1 MGNKTPLKRSFHN
14 RDTILVG
21 SVDRLINVL
30 GGIGLF
36 LLGMTMLTN
45 GLKELAGD
53 ALKKWLNRF
62 TGGTISSVLSGTFM
76 TMLVQSST
84 ATTLITIG
92 FVSAGLLTFV
102 QSIGV
107 IIGANIGS
115 TSTGWIISLI
125 GFKINMQTMS
135 LPFIAL
141 GVFVQ
146 LLAPRD
152 YKAIGGLVTGFG
164 LLFLGIDVLQG
175 GMAAVQDKIPFDSF
189 SANSI
194 SGKLILI
201 VLGLIMTVI
210 MQASSAAIAATL
222 TALYAG
228 AIDFEQA
235 AYLVIGQNIG
245 TTATA
250 LFAAIGA
257 STAAKRT
264 AVTHVMFNVV
274 TAILVTFGA
283 RFMFALTEFV
293 TKSIN
298 GSFDETLGIA
308 VFHTLFSVIG
318 AILFVPF
325 VRPFAKA
332 IEKMIP
338 EKGNYLTRNLD
349 SSVAKLPGVAVEVSF
364 NTLQDITKE
373 MTTVLVSL
381 IQGKKRTAETDSRL
395 AQIDEAIEKTR
406 LFMDAIQSS
415 SQKERYKHIALL
427 HALDHLYRLS
437 KALRE
442 QHPNAFQLQETL
454 TQKWLEVLEKVLLI
468 IDEDERLPEI
478 ATLLEVTSSEMA
490 TVRRDKRNAY
500 FEHTVENV
508 VELETAVSKV
518 ETLLWIDR
526 LVYHYWRTTARL
538 AEYQTVT
545 KKGRHIDTEKNTVTV
560 E

>member
-1 MGNKTPLKRSFHN
+1 M
-14 RDTILVG
+14 
-21 SVDRLINVL
+21 INVL

-62 TGGTISSVLSGTFM
+62 TGGTISSVLSGTLM

-152 YKAIGGLVTGFG
+152 FKAAGGLFTGFG

-175 GMAAVQDKIPFDSF
+175 GMASVQDMIPFDSF
-189 SANSI
+189 QADTMG
-194 SGKLILI
+194 GKVILI

-250 LFAAIGA
+250 LFATIGA

-264 AVTHVMFNVV
+264 AMTHVLFNVA
-274 TAILVTFGA
+274 TAIIVTFGA
-283 RFMFALTEFV
+283 TFMFKLTEYV
-293 TKSIN
+293 TTTIHD
-298 GSFDETLGIA
+298 GFDETLGIA
-308 VFHTLFSVIG
+308 VFHTLFSVVG
-318 AILFVPF
+318 AIIFVPF
-325 VRPFAKA
+325 ARPFARM
-332 IEKMIP
+332 IEKIIP
-338 EKGNYLTRNLD
+338 EKGSFLTRNLD
-349 SSVAKLPGVAVEVSF
+349 DSVAKVPGVAVEVSF

-373 MTTVLVSL
+373 LTTVIIML
-381 IQGKKRTAETDSRL
+381 IRSQKRTTEADSKL
-395 AQIDEAIEKTR
+395 NQIDEAIEKTR
-406 LFMDAIQSS
+406 LFMDSIQSTS
-415 SQKERYKHIALL
+415 KKDRYKHISLL
-427 HALDHLYRLS
+427 HALDHLYRLA

-442 QHPNAFQLQETL
+442 QHPNSLQLQPML
-454 TQKWLEVLEKVLLI
+454 TKKWLTVLEEVLLI
-468 IDEDERLPEI
+468 IDEDSRLPEI
-478 ATLLEVTSSEMA
+478 SMLLQETSAEMA
-490 TVRRDKRNAY
+490 AERRDKRNAY
-500 FEHTVENV
+500 FENSVGNM

-518 ETLLWIDR
+518 EALLWIDR

-538 AEYQTVT
+538 AEYQTAT
-545 KKGRHIDTEKNTVTV
+545 KKSRHGEATKDFALTD
-560 E
+560 

>member
-1 MGNKTPLKRSFHN
+1 M
-14 RDTILVG
+14 
-21 SVDRLINVL
+21 INVL

-62 TGGTISSVLSGTFM
+62 TGGTISSVLSGTLM

-92 FVSAGLLTFV
+92 FVSAGLLTFI

-125 GFKINMQTMS
+125 GFKVNMQTMS

-141 GVFVQ
+141 GVFIQ

-152 YKAIGGLVTGFG
+152 IKAVGGLFTGFG

-175 GMAAVQDKIPFDSF
+175 GMATVQDKIPFDSF
-189 SANSI
+189 QANTI

-201 VLGLIMTVI
+201 ALGLVMTVI

-235 AYLVIGQNIG
+235 VYLVIGQNIG

-264 AVTHVMFNVV
+264 AMTHVLFNVA
-274 TAILVTFGA
+274 TAIIVTLGAAWMLSLTKLVT
-283 RFMFALTEFV
+283 TI
-293 TKSIN
+293 IN

-318 AILFVPF
+318 AIIFVPF
-325 VRPFAKA
+325 VKPFARM
-332 IEKMIP
+332 IERLIH
-338 EKGNYLTRNLD
+338 EKGNHLTRNLD
-349 SSVAKLPGVAVEVSF
+349 DNVAKIPGVAVEVSF

-373 MTTVLVSL
+373 LTTVIVAL
-381 IQGKKRTAETDSRL
+381 IQGKKMTAELEGKL
-395 AQIDEAIEKTR
+395 AQIDEAINKTR
-406 LFMDAIQSS
+406 LFMDAIQSTS
-415 SQKERYKHIALL
+415 TKDRYKHIALL
-427 HALDHLYRLS
+427 HALDHLYRLA
-437 KALRE
+437 KALHE
-442 QHPNAFQLQETL
+442 QQPSTFQLQEAL
-454 TQKWLEVLEKVLLI
+454 TQKWLDVLEKVIAI
-468 IDEDERLPEI
+468 IDEDVRLPEI
-478 ATLLEVTSSEMA
+478 AMMLKQTSVEMA
-490 TVRRDKRNAY
+490 VERRNKRDAY
-500 FEHTVENV
+500 FKNSVANV
-508 VELETAVSKV
+508 VDLELANAKV
-518 ETLLWIDR
+518 EALLWLDR
-526 LVYHYWRTTARL
+526 LVYHYWRTSARL
-538 AEYQTVT
+538 AEYQTG
-545 KKGRHIDTEKNTVTV
+545 KDNQLEAA

>member
-1 MGNKTPLKRSFHN
+1 
-14 RDTILVG
+14 
-21 SVDRLINVL
+21 VL

-62 TGGTISSVLSGTFM
+62 TGGTISSVLSGALM

-152 YKAIGGLVTGFG
+152 YKAIGGLFTGFG
-164 LLFLGIDVLQG
+164 LLFLGIDILQG
-175 GMAAVQDKIPFDSF
+175 GMAAVQDKIPFDAF
-189 SANSI
+189 DANSI

-201 VLGLIMTVI
+201 VLGLVMTVI

-264 AVTHVMFNVV
+264 AATHVLFNVV
-274 TAILVTFGA
+274 TAIIVTLGA
-283 RFMFALTEFV
+283 TFIFTFAEFI

-308 VFHTLFSVIG
+308 IFHTLFSVIG
-318 AILFVPF
+318 AIIFMPF
-325 VRPFAKA
+325 VRLFARL
-332 IEKMIP
+332 IERMIP
-338 EKGNYLTRNLD
+338 EKGNHLTRNLD
-349 SSVAKLPGVAVEVSF
+349 DSVTKLPGVAVEVSF
-364 NTLQDITKE
+364 NTLQEITKE
-373 MTTVLVSL
+373 LTTVLIAL
-381 IQGKKRTAETDSRL
+381 IRGKKRTAEIENQLT
-395 AQIDEAIEKTR
+395 QIDDAIEKTR

-415 SQKERYKHIALL
+415 SKRERSKHIALL

-437 KALRE
+437 KSLHD
-442 QHPNAFQLQETL
+442 QNPTAFQLQTAL
-454 TQKWLEVLEKVLLI
+454 TQQWLEVLEKVLVI

-478 ATLLEVTSSEMA
+478 ANLLEATSSEMA

-508 VELETAVSKV
+508 VELEIAASKV
-518 ETLLWIDR
+518 EALLWIDG

-538 AEYQTVT
+538 AEYQTFT
-545 KKGRHIDTEKNTVTV
+545 KKGRHTETEKAHTATA

>member
-1 MGNKTPLKRSFHN
+1 M
-14 RDTILVG
+14 
-21 SVDRLINVL
+21 INVL

-62 TGGTISSVLSGTFM
+62 TGGTITSVLSGALM
-76 TMLVQSST
+76 TMIVQSST

-92 FVSAGLLTFV
+92 FVSAGLLTFI

-152 YKAIGGLVTGFG
+152 FKAAGGILTGFG

-175 GMAAVQDKIPFDSF
+175 GMASVQDMIPFDSF
-189 SANSI
+189 QADSI
-194 SGKLILI
+194 SGKMILI
-201 VLGLIMTVI
+201 VLGLVMTVI

-264 AVTHVMFNVV
+264 AMTHVMFNVA
-274 TAILVTFGA
+274 TAIIVTLGA
-283 RFMFALTEFV
+283 SLMFSLTKTV
-293 TKSIN
+293 TTVIN
-298 GSFDETLGIA
+298 GSFDATLGIA

-318 AILFVPF
+318 AIIFVPF
-325 VRPFAKA
+325 VRPFARF

-338 EKGNYLTRNLD
+338 EKGSYLTRNLD
-349 SSVAKLPGVAVEVSF
+349 DSVAKVPGVAVEVSF
-364 NTLQDITKE
+364 NTLQEITKE
-373 MTTVLVSL
+373 VTAVIVALIQTKKMTTESENKLN
-381 IQGKKRTAETDSRL
+381 
-395 AQIDEAIEKTR
+395 QIEEAIEKTR
-406 LFMDAIQSS
+406 AFMDSIQSTS
-415 SQKERYKHIALL
+415 TKDRYKHISLL
-427 HALDHLYRLS
+427 HALDHLYRLA

-442 QHPNAFQLQETL
+442 QNPNTLQLQPALTEKWLHVLEEVLTTIDEDAKLPQIATQLQETS
-454 TQKWLEVLEKVLLI
+454 
-468 IDEDERLPEI
+468 
-478 ATLLEVTSSEMA
+478 AEMA
-490 TVRRDKRNAY
+490 AERRDKRIAY
-500 FEHTVENV
+500 FERSVENATM
-508 VELETAVSKV
+508 LEVTVSKV
-518 ETLLWIDR
+518 EALLWLDR
-526 LVYHYWRTTARL
+526 LVYHYWRSTARL
-538 AEYQTVT
+538 AEYQTAT
-545 KKGRHIDTEKNTVTV
+545 KKSKHGEATQNYALVD
-560 E
+560 

>member
-1 MGNKTPLKRSFHN
+1 MGGVIS
-14 RDTILVG
+14 
-21 SVDRLINVL
+21 LINVL

-62 TGGTISSVLSGTFM
+62 TGGTISSVLSGALM
-76 TMLVQSST
+76 TMIVQSST

-92 FVSAGLLTFV
+92 FVSAGLLTFI

-125 GFKINMQTMS
+125 GLKINMQTMS

-152 YKAIGGLVTGFG
+152 FKAAGGILTGFG

-175 GMAAVQDKIPFDSF
+175 GMASVQDMIPFDSF
-189 SANSI
+189 KADSM

-201 VLGLIMTVI
+201 VLGLVMTVI

-264 AVTHVMFNVV
+264 ALTHVMFNVT
-274 TAILVTFGA
+274 TAILVTLFA
-283 RFMFALTEFV
+283 TLMFSFTKTV
-293 TKSIN
+293 TTTIN
-298 GSFDETLGIA
+298 GRFDETLGIA

-318 AILFVPF
+318 AVIFVPF
-325 VRPFAKA
+325 IRPFARF

-338 EKGNYLTRNLD
+338 EKGSYLTRNLD
-349 SSVAKLPGVAVEVSF
+349 DSVAKVPGVAVEVSF
-364 NTLQDITKE
+364 NTLQGIAKELTTVIISLIETKK
-373 MTTVLVSL
+373 MTTESENKLN
-381 IQGKKRTAETDSRL
+381 
-395 AQIDEAIEKTR
+395 QIEEAIEQTR
-406 LFMDAIQSS
+406 AFMDSIQSTS
-415 SQKERYKHIALL
+415 TKDRYKHISLL
-427 HALDHLYRLS
+427 HALDHLYRLA

-442 QHPNAFQLQETL
+442 QNPNTLQLQPAL
-454 TQKWLEVLEKVLLI
+454 TKKWLRVLEEVLVT
-468 IDEDERLPEI
+468 IDEDTKLPHI
-478 ATLLEVTSSEMA
+478 ATLLQETSAEMA
-490 TVRRDKRNAY
+490 AERRDKRIAY
-500 FEHTVENV
+500 FERSVENAAK
-508 VELETAVSKV
+508 LEVTISKV
-518 ETLLWIDR
+518 EALLWLDR
-526 LVYHYWRTTARL
+526 LVYHYWRSTARL
-538 AEYQTVT
+538 AEYQTAT
-545 KKGRHIDTEKNTVTV
+545 KKSRHGEATKNFALTE
-560 E
+560 

>member
-1 MGNKTPLKRSFHN
+1 MRGVI
-14 RDTILVG
+14 D
-21 SVDRLINVL
+21 LINVL

-62 TGGTISSVLSGTFM
+62 TGGTISSVLSGMLM
-76 TMLVQSST
+76 TMIVQSST

-92 FVSAGLLTFV
+92 FVSAGLLTFI

-152 YKAIGGLVTGFG
+152 FKAAGGILTGFG

-175 GMAAVQDKIPFDSF
+175 GMASVQDMIPFDSF
-189 SANSI
+189 TADSI
-194 SGKLILI
+194 SGKVILI
-201 VLGLIMTVI
+201 VLGLVMTVI

-250 LFAAIGA
+250 LFAAVGA

-264 AVTHVMFNVV
+264 AMTHVMFNVV
-274 TAILVTFGA
+274 TAILVTLGA
-283 RFMFALTEFV
+283 SLMLSLTKTV
-293 TKSIN
+293 TTAIN
-298 GSFDETLGIA
+298 GSFDATLGIA
-308 VFHTLFSVIG
+308 VFHTLFSIIG
-318 AILFVPF
+318 AIIFMPF
-325 VRPFAKA
+325 IRPFARF

-338 EKGNYLTRNLD
+338 EKGSYLTRNLD
-349 SSVAKLPGVAVEVSF
+349 DSVAKVPGVAVEVSF
-364 NTLQDITKE
+364 NTLQDIAKE
-373 MTTVLVSL
+373 MTTVIVSL
-381 IQGKKRTAETDSRL
+381 IQTKKMTNETENKL
-395 AQIDEAIEKTR
+395 NEIEEAIEKTR
-406 LFMDAIQSS
+406 AFMDSIQSTS
-415 SQKERYKHIALL
+415 TKERYKHISLL
-427 HALDHLYRLS
+427 HALDHLYRLE

-442 QHPNAFQLQETL
+442 QNPNTLKLQRAL
-454 TQKWLEVLEKVLLI
+454 TERWLHVLEEVLVT
-468 IDEDERLPEI
+468 IDVDTKLPQI
-478 ATLLEVTSSEMA
+478 ATLLQETSLEMA
-490 TVRRDKRNAY
+490 TKRRDKRNAY
-500 FEHTVENV
+500 FERSVENT
-508 VELETAVSKV
+508 EDLEETVSKV
-518 ETLLWIDR
+518 EALLWLDR

-538 AEYQTVT
+538 AEYQTAT
-545 KKGRHIDTEKNTVTV
+545 KKSRHGKQQKALP
-560 E
+560 

>member
-1 MGNKTPLKRSFHN
+1 
-14 RDTILVG
+14 
-21 SVDRLINVL
+21 LINVL

-152 YKAIGGLVTGFG
+152 YKAVGGLVTGFG

-189 SANSI
+189 DAGSI

-264 AVTHVMFNVV
+264 AVTHVLFNVV
-274 TAILVTFGA
+274 TAIIVTLGA
-283 RFMFALTEFV
+283 SFIFKVTEIV
-293 TKSIN
+293 TKSLN

-318 AILFVPF
+318 AIFFVPF
-325 VRPFAKA
+325 VRPFARA

-338 EKGNYLTRNLD
+338 EKGNHLTRNLD
-349 SSVAKLPGVAVEVSF
+349 VSVTKLPGVAVEVSF

-373 MTTVLVSL
+373 VTTVLISL
-381 IQGKKRTAETDSRL
+381 VQGKKRTTEIDSKL
-395 AQIDEAIEKTR
+395 AQIDDAIEKTR

-427 HALDHLYRLS
+427 HAIDHLYRLT

-442 QHPNAFQLQETL
+442 QHPNAFQLQATL
-454 TQKWLEVLEKVLLI
+454 TQKWLEVLQEVLLI

-490 TVRRDKRNAY
+490 AVRRDKRNAY

-518 ETLLWIDR
+518 EALLWIDR

-538 AEYQTVT
+538 AEYQNVT
-545 KKGRHIDTEKNTVTV
+545 KKGRHIEAEKSTVTI

>member
-1 MGNKTPLKRSFHN
+1 M
-14 RDTILVG
+14 
-21 SVDRLINVL
+21 INVL

-62 TGGTISSVLSGTFM
+62 TGGTISSVLSGTLM
-76 TMLVQSST
+76 TMIVQSST

-92 FVSAGLLTFV
+92 FVSAGLLTFI

-152 YKAIGGLVTGFG
+152 FKAIGGLFTGFG

-175 GMAAVQDKIPFDSF
+175 GMASVQDKIPFDSF
-189 SANSI
+189 QADSI
-194 SGKLILI
+194 GGQLILI
-201 VLGLIMTVI
+201 VLGLVMTVI

-264 AVTHVMFNVV
+264 AMTHVLFNVA
-274 TAILVTFGA
+274 TAIIVTIGA
-283 RFMFALTEFV
+283 TLMFALTKNV
-293 TKSIN
+293 TTLMN

-308 VFHTLFSVIG
+308 VFHTLFSVVG
-318 AILFVPF
+318 AIIFVPF
-325 VRPFAKA
+325 VRPFARA

-338 EKGNYLTRNLD
+338 EKGNHLTRNLD
-349 SSVAKLPGVAVEVSF
+349 DSVAKIPGVAVEVSF

-373 MTTVLVSL
+373 LTIVIISLIRSKKMTTEAESKLNL
-381 IQGKKRTAETDSRL
+381 ID
-395 AQIDEAIEKTR
+395 DAIEKTR
-406 LFMDAIQSS
+406 LFMDAIQSTAT
-415 SQKERYKHIALL
+415 KDRHKHISLL
-427 HALDHLYRLS
+427 HALDHLLRLT

-442 QHPNAFQLQETL
+442 QNPSAFQLHATL
-454 TQKWLEVLEKVLLI
+454 TQKWLEVLEEVLVI

-478 ATLLEVTSSEMA
+478 SVLLKETSSEMA
-490 TVRRDKRNAY
+490 AVRRDKRNAY
-500 FEHTVENV
+500 FEHSVENV

-518 ETLLWIDR
+518 EALLWIDR

-538 AEYQTVT
+538 AEYQTAT
-545 KKGRHIDTEKNTVTV
+545 KKNRHSETEKNVAAT